1 MNVTI
6 HCQVSAINSVFT
18 IALVFSKAIRRD
30 YACEL
35 HNGCIICFT
44 IHTKEFLTL
53 QRTVTNELK
62 WWELLNVRF
71 LNVRY
76 VSIASFDIF
85 KLVGKNDGDV
95 SVRRLLRL

>member
-1 MNVTI
+1 M
-6 HCQVSAINSVFT
+6 
-18 IALVFSKAIRRD
+18 
-30 YACEL
+30 
-35 HNGCIICFT
+35 
-44 IHTKEFLTL
+44 TL

>member
-1 MNVTI
+1 MNVTK
-6 HCQVSAINSVFT
+6 HFLGSTINSIFT
-18 IALVFSKAIRRD
+18 IAPVFLKAIRRD
-30 YACEL
+30 FACEL
-35 HNGCIICFT
+35 YNGCIICST

-62 WWELLNVRF
+62 WRELLNVRF
-71 LNVRY
+71 LNDQ